1 MVIYNGQILAEPN
14 DPDTILADGT
24 LPNGQPV
31 VGDGFGKKVTT
42 VALEASRI
50 VGHNAVVLDQ
60 SLSFAGQKNK
70 YLVTDENGNLA
81 WREI

>member
-14 DPDTILADGT
+14 DPDTALANS

-31 VGDGFGKKVTT
+31 IATGDGKNLTT

-50 VGHNAVVLDQ
+50 VAHDGAVFDQ
-60 SLSFAGQKNK
+60 SFSFSGQKNK
-70 YLVTDENGNLA
+70 YLITDENGNLA
-81 WREI
+81 WR